1 MCDKKSQFDESLYD
15 KIEMSGG
22 NIDPIS
28 TLVSCWFNINGAVR
42 MLTLIQMLNMLSII
56 VVLTGEN
63 KLSNLWKG
71 THNYFLFLV
80 FLIG

>member
-1 MCDKKSQFDESLYD
+1 MCDKKSQFDESLYE

-28 TLVSCWFNINGAVR
+28 TLVSWWFNINGAVR
-42 MLTLIQMLNMLSII
+42 MLTSIQMLNMLSII

-71 THNYFLFLV
+71 THNYFLFLG
-80 FLIG
+80 FF